1 MNRPA
6 VYHFEG
12 PDNIHYITKD
22 ILTFVTILLSQ
33 KRLTKARE
41 FSQKHM
47 HYLKIN
53 NFIYYIIMNRND
65 ARQHL
70 LFLAK
75 CDLSVQNELA
85 LNDLLCK
92 VIANKGKVK

>member
-1 MNRPA
+1 
-6 VYHFEG
+6 
-12 PDNIHYITKD
+12 
-22 ILTFVTILLSQ
+22 
-33 KRLTKARE
+33 
-41 FSQKHM
+41 M

-92 VIANKGKVK
+92 VIANKGKVKW